1 MEEKGEGANT
11 ERLLDVRLA
20 RGPTITA
27 ILYRRKVNAAKVYIL
42 YIFTYERIRRGPDI

>member
-27 ILYRRKVNAAKVYIL
+27 ILYNVFCRKEVDAVKVYIL
-42 YIFTYERIRRGPDI
+42 